1 MSAAEL
7 KLHGVSIRRSV
18 AGDDIAVPAYAVL
31 TLLPVQGR
39 GAMREVKLTRVELVT
54 LIEEAAVT
62 LRRIEE
68 A

>member
-1 MSAAEL
+1 MSTSEL
-7 KLHGVSIRRSV
+7 RLHGVAVRREV
-18 AGDDIAVPAYAVL
+18 AGDAVPAFAVL